1 MEPSKRILYG
11 RRRGRRLR
19 SGQQA
24 LFDGLVRSLEIE
36 LREDAGSLDPIG
48 LFPRP
53 VRAVWLE
60 IGFGAGEHL
69 IAQAK
74 AHPEIGFI
82 GCEPFINGVVRLA
95 GGLKSEGLDNVR
107 LWRDDARVMIRALEP
122 DTIERAF
129 ILFPDPW
136 PKTRHHKR
144 RIVSNEVLDGLARV
158 MVEGAELRVATDDT
172 GYLVWILEH
181 LRRSPDFEWT
191 ARGPDDWRAR
201 PDDWPPTRY
210 EQKALDQGRRCAY
223 LRYRRRAKSSGEAGE
238 SA

>member
-1 MEPSKRILYG
+1 MDPSKRILYG

-36 LREDAGSLDPIG
+36 LPEDTGALDPAG

-53 VRAVWLE
+53 VRAAWLE

-69 IAQAK
+69 LAQAK
-74 AHPEIGFI
+74 AHPDIGFI

-95 GGLKSEGLDNVR
+95 GGLEREALDNVR
-107 LWRDDARVMIRALEP
+107 LWRDDARVMIRALGP
-122 DTIERAF
+122 NTIGRVF

-144 RIVSNEVLDGLARV
+144 RIVSDDVLEGLARV
-158 MVEGAELRVATDDT
+158 MVEASEQETVDHHCEELRAV
-172 GYLVWILEH
+172 
-181 LRRSPDFEWT
+181 FEQEL
-191 ARGPDDWRAR
+191 GV
-201 PDDWPPTRY
+201 
-210 EQKALDQGRRCAY
+210 
-223 LRYRRRAKSSGEAGE
+223 
-238 SA
+238 